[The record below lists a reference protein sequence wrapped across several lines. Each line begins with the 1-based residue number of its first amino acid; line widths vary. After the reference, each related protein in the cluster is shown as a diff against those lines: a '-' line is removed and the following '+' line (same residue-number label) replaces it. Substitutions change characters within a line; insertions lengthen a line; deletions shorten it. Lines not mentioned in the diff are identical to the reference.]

1 MRLLA
6 ESLAAAFIALFVLNF
21 LGLSISLLAS
31 VTSFFVVLLIIVLIE
46 EKSGFSSRAI
56 LKRFRLEDKPIVATA
71 IVFGLLF
78 VMAIAFS
85 IINTKMSERITPFI
99 NSLESTL
106 GLIGLVIIS
115 ALAYRL
121 FYHFMFKE
129 IELDTGLDLVKKVRT
144 KIGDRGR

>member
-21 LGLSISLLAS
+21 LGLSVSMLAS
-31 VTSFFVVLLIIVLIE
+31 VTSFFVVLLVIVLIE

-56 LKRFRLEDKPIVATA
+56 LKKYRLDRPIIATA

-78 VMAIAFS
+78 VLAIVFS
-85 IINTKMSERITPFI
+85 IINTRLSALITPFI
-99 NSLESTL
+99 NSLESTV

-115 ALAYRL
+115 AIAYRL
-121 FYHFMFKE
+121 FYHFMYQE
-129 IELDTGLDLVKKVRT
+129 IELDTGLELVKKVRT
-144 KIGDRGR
+144 KIGGR

>member
-21 LGLSISLLAS
+21 LGLSVSMLAS
-31 VTSFFVVLLIIVLIE
+31 VTSFFVVLLVIVLIE

-56 LKRFRLEDKPIVATA
+56 LKKYRLDRPIIATA

-78 VMAIAFS
+78 VLAIVFS
-85 IINTKMSERITPFI
+85 IINTRLSAIITPFI
-99 NSLESTL
+99 NSLESTI

-121 FYHFMFKE
+121 FYHFMYQE
-129 IELDTGLDLVKKVRT
+129 IELDTGLELVKKVRT
-144 KIGDRGR
+144 KIGGR

>member
-21 LGLSISLLAS
+21 LGVSVSMLAS
-31 VTSFFVVLLIIVLIE
+31 VTSFFVVLLVIVLIE

-56 LKRFRLEDKPIVATA
+56 LKKYRLDRPIIATA

-78 VMAIAFS
+78 VLAIVFS
-85 IINTKMSERITPFI
+85 IINTRLSAIITPFI
-99 NSLESTL
+99 NSLESTV
-106 GLIGLVIIS
+106 GLFGLVVIS

-121 FYHFMFKE
+121 FYHFMYQE
-129 IELDTGLDLVKKVRT
+129 IELDTGLELVKKVRT
-144 KIGDRGR
+144 KIGGR

>member
-6 ESLAAAFIALFVLNF
+6 ESLVAAFIALFILNF

-31 VTSFFVVLLIIVLIE
+31 VTSFFVVLLLIVLIE

-56 LKRFRLEDKPIVATA
+56 LKKYRLDRPILATA

-78 VMAIAFS
+78 VLAIVFS
-85 IINTKMSERITPFI
+85 IINTRMSALITPFI
-99 NSLESTL
+99 SSLESTL

-115 ALAYRL
+115 AVAYRL
-121 FYHFMFKE
+121 FYHFMYQE
-129 IELDTGLDLVKKVRT
+129 IELDTGLELIKKVKTR
-144 KIGDRGR
+144 IGGK

>member
-21 LGLSISLLAS
+21 LGLSVSLLAS

-56 LKRFRLEDKPIVATA
+56 LKKYRLDRPILATA

-78 VMAIAFS
+78 VLALVFS
-85 IINTKMSERITPFI
+85 IINTRLGTIVTPFI
-99 NSLESTL
+99 VSLESTL
-106 GLIGLVIIS
+106 GLIGLVFIS
-115 ALAYRL
+115 AAAYRL
-121 FYHFMFKE
+121 FYHFMYQE
-129 IELDTGLDLVKKVRT
+129 IELDTGLELVKKVKT
-144 KIGDRGR
+144 KIGGR

>member
-6 ESLAAAFIALFVLNF
+6 ESLAAAFIALFILNF
-21 LGLSISLLAS
+21 LGLSVAMLAS

-56 LKRFRLEDKPIVATA
+56 LKKYRLDRPIIATA

-78 VMAIAFS
+78 VMAIVFS
-85 IINTKMSERITPFI
+85 IINTKMSAFITPFI
-99 NSLESTL
+99 NSLESTV
-106 GLIGLVIIS
+106 GLIGLVVIS

-121 FYHFMFKE
+121 FYHFMYQE

-144 KIGDRGR
+144 KIGERGR